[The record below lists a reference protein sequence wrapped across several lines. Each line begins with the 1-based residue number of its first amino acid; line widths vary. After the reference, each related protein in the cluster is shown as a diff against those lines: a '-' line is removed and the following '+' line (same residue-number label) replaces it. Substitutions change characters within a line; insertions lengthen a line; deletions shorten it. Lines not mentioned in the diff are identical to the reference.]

1 MKNLK
6 LSVKLIGGFI
16 LTALII
22 LGVGITAM
30 VQQDKMHDLQIEL
43 AEQDLPAVS
52 HILQIKG
59 ELANIAGL
67 MRNLLTPYATAKQR
81 EQVHQGL
88 LDGRKIYGAERDDFL
103 LLDFAK
109 AIEPEWREFSNHL
122 VKWVTVNNKAVEI
135 SKGLISSDMVN
146 PVTLNNHMNAF
157 EIAHQS
163 LLAKVGKLLSLNQDF
178 AGGTDGTACS
188 LGKWLDNMDTTN
200 HEVVAIT
207 KELRPVHLSL
217 HKAVAK
223 IKENAS
229 QHNTDQAQDIAS
241 NQLFPISEKVFEFV
255 HKMTKISD
263 IANNSFTEMNQL
275 LLIEAAEH
283 QANTFRTMND
293 MVAKAEQEAEVT
305 VRRGDAIAEHSSII
319 TIIGIV
325 IGVVLALGL
334 GFYLTLSITRPLLK
348 GVELSKSM
356 AEGDMTKTMDVDQKD
371 EIGTLALSL
380 NEMAGNLRTMISEIG
395 NGVNSVDD
403 SSSQLAAIS
412 DQMASGAG
420 NTATKSSQVAS
431 AAEEMSVT
439 QNTVAAAM
447 EQASVNIT
455 MVAAATEE
463 MTATITEIAQ
473 NSTRAKVI
481 TTEAVEQ
488 SKQASE
494 KVDELG
500 RAADEINKVTEAIT
514 EISEQTNLLAL
525 NATIEAARAGEAG
538 KGFAVVANEIKD
550 LAKQTAQATL
560 EIKTKIQ
567 GIQQA
572 TGITVKEI
580 NSIAKVIADVDLIV
594 ATIATAV
601 EEQTATTNEIAE
613 NVGQASS
620 GITEVNENIAQ
631 ASTVAEEIAAD
642 IADVSNSANEMNG
655 ASSQVKESAGDLSS
669 IAGSLQQMVAKFKV

>member
-30 VQQDKMHDLQIEL
+30 VQQEKMHDLQIEL
-43 AEQDLPAVS
+43 AEQDLPAVA
-52 HILQIKG
+52 HILEIKG

-88 LDGRKIYGAERDDFL
+88 LDGRKIYGAEKEDFL

-109 AIEPEWREFSNHL
+109 TIEPEWKEFSNHI
-122 VKWVTVNNKAVEI
+122 VKWVTVNNKAVVL

-163 LLAKVGKLLSLNQDF
+163 LLAKVGKLLALNQDF

-200 HEVVAIT
+200 HEIVAVT

-223 IKENAS
+223 IKENVS
-229 QHNTDQAQDIAS
+229 QQNTYQAQDIAS
-241 NQLFPISEKVFEFV
+241 KELFPLSEKVFEFV
-255 HKMTKISD
+255 HTMKGISD
-263 IANNSFTEMNQL
+263 VANNSFTEMNKL
-275 LLIEAAEH
+275 LLFEAAEH
-283 QANTFRTMND
+283 QANTFKTMDD
-293 MVAKAEQEAEVT
+293 MVLKAEQEAEST
-305 VRRGDAIAEHSSII
+305 VRRGDSIASQSTTI

-325 IGVVLALGL
+325 IGIVLAIGL

-371 EIGTLALSL
+371 EIGALALSL

-420 NTATKSSQVAS
+420 DTATKSSQVAS

-481 TTEAVEQ
+481 TSEAVEQ

-572 TGITVKEI
+572 TEITVKEI
-580 NSIAKVIADVDLIV
+580 NAIAKVIADVDLIV

-655 ASSQVKESAGDLSS
+655 ASSQVKENASDLSS
-669 IAGSLQQMVAKFKV
+669 IAESLQQMVAKFKV